1 MKLFLIITTALI
13 IANSLPLQADEGMW
27 PITEIKRIDLKTKGL
42 AIPVKEIY
50 NPEDISLMQAI
61 IRLSGCTATF
71 VSANGLIIT
80 NHHCAF
86 GAVQRASTPDNDYLT
101 NGFLAKDRGGEIPA
115 LGYTASIMETF
126 IDVSSEVLSVV
137 TEGMDLGQRIKAI
150 NKKKKEIL
158 IQAEEDYPGKR
169 AEISEM
175 FIGKTYLLFIYTRL
189 RDIRLVYVPPV
200 AIGEFGGETDNWIWP
215 RHTGDFSF
223 VRAYVAPDGSPAD
236 YSEENIPYQPK
247 VHIQIAPQGVN
258 EEDFVFIMGYPG
270 RTYRH
275 RTSFYIAYEQ
285 NVRLPYLA
293 KEYEK
298 AIRIMEDF
306 SDKSPE
312 AALKLASPIKSL
324 SNRMKN
330 YRGKLTG
337 MNRINLIENRKD
349 EEEKLLQFYSGDDRK
364 VTLND
369 LLNEIEM
376 VYLEKGSSAKS
387 ELLISNILRLSTP
400 LKNAHIVYDISENKS
415 KPDIERETAYMNRNL
430 EKTKRGLFL
439 GLKSYYPPSE
449 KIILKGLL
457 KQAFELPEDQKI
469 EAIQELIPDENIDK
483 FVSDLYGT
491 TKFADE
497 IFLRKILSL
506 SSDEIYEIDDF
517 ALKVIR
523 DVDLQLQRNKERSR
537 KQSGSLNKLHPKLI
551 ELKKEYYKSD
561 FIPDAN
567 GTLRLTFGYIRGYH
581 PKDAVYYSPI
591 TTFRG
596 VIEKTTGKDP
606 FITPSG
612 LIDLYRQKRF
622 GQFYNQKLNDIPVA
636 ILYNMDTTGGNS
648 GSPVLNSK
656 GQLIGINF
664 DRAWEATI
672 NDYAWNESYSRSIA
686 VDIRYVLW
694 VTQKFA
700 GADYLLE
707 EMNIAIK

>member
-1 MKLFLIITTALI
+1 MKLLIIITTIILI
-13 IANSLPLQADEGMW
+13 VYSLPLLADEGMW
-27 PITEIKRIDLKTKGL
+27 PITEIERIDLPSKGL
-42 AIPVKEIY
+42 IIPVKNIY

-61 IRLSGCTATF
+61 IRLSGCTASF
-71 VSANGLIIT
+71 VSPDGLIIT

-86 GAVQRASTPDNDYLT
+86 GAVQRATTPDNDYLT
-101 NGFLAKDRGGEIPA
+101 NGFLAKNHSEEIPA
-115 LGYTASIMETF
+115 SGYTASIMESY

-137 TEGMDLGQRIKAI
+137 TEIMDLSERIKAI

-158 IQAEEDYPGKR
+158 LQAEEDYPGKR

-200 AIGEFGGETDNWIWP
+200 AIGEFGGENDNWIWP

-223 VRAYVAPDGSPAD
+223 VRAYVAPDGTTAD

-247 VHIQIAPQGVN
+247 IHFQVAPEGVS
-258 EEDFVFIMGYPG
+258 EKDFVFIMGYPG

-275 RTSFYIAYEQ
+275 RTSYYMAYEK

-293 KEYEK
+293 TEYEK

-306 SDKSPE
+306 SGKSSE

-337 MNRINLIENRKD
+337 MNRINLVEHRKS
-349 EEEKLLQFYSGDDRK
+349 EEEELRRYYSGDDRSEILSDVMK
-364 VTLND
+364 
-369 LLNEIEM
+369 EIEM
-376 VYLEKGSSAKS
+376 VYQEKGHSAKS

-400 LKNAHIVYDISENKS
+400 LKNAHTVYEMAQNQS
-415 KPDIERETAYMNRNL
+415 KPDVERESAYMDRNL
-430 EKTKRGLFL
+430 KRTKRKLFL
-439 GLKSYYPPSE
+439 GLKSYYHPSE
-449 KIILKGLL
+449 KVILKELL
-457 KQAFELPEDQKI
+457 EQALELSEDQKI
-469 EAIQELIPDENIDK
+469 EAIEELIPDENIDQ
-483 FVSDLYGT
+483 FIIDLYGT

-497 IFLRKILSL
+497 NFLRETLSL
-506 SSDEIYEIDDF
+506 SSDDIDEIDDLAIKF
-517 ALKVIR
+517 IRVADPQLKK
-523 DVDLQLQRNKERSR
+523 NKERSR

-567 GTLRLTFGYIRGYH
+567 GTFRLTFGYIRGYY
-581 PKDAVYYSPI
+581 PKDAMYCSPI

-596 VIEKTTGKDP
+596 VVEKTTGKDP
-606 FITPSG
+606 FITPTG
-612 LIDLYRQKRF
+612 LIDLYKQKNF
-622 GQFYNQKLNDIPVA
+622 GQFYNQKLNDVPVA

-648 GSPVLNSK
+648 GSPVLNAK
-656 GQLIGINF
+656 GQLVGVNF

-700 GADYLLE
+700 GADYLLK
-707 EMNIAIK
+707 EMNIPIK